1 MDRKDIKTSECREFP
16 SPVKIFF
23 SFLFF
28 SEIPLTWDKFFH
40 FLNRKKT
47 MSNEDTLGE
56 SQMEEIAGKWLEF
69 KVGDDGKWGIIS
81 FAEKPII

>member
-1 MDRKDIKTSECREFP
+1 M
-16 SPVKIFF
+16 
-23 SFLFF
+23 
-28 SEIPLTWDKFFH
+28 
-40 FLNRKKT
+40 

-69 KVGDDGKWGIIS
+69 KVGDDGKWGRIS